1 MDESRWIRGLA
12 ALALTLCGALAGS
25 VHTAG
30 AEDKD
35 GKPAQEKNDPYPE
48 GFRRRV
54 DAAVDQGVGRLRV
67 AQLADGTWTV
77 PAALDRHRLGY
88 TALVT
93 LALLVGGV
101 PVEDEAI
108 ERALG
113 AMRPMPITGTYDAG
127 TLLLLLHARY
137 GTPQNPWSD
146 PPVDDK
152 GAAQVDEGCAESIPK
167 EDRAWMQ
174 RAVTF
179 LLENQTDGH
188 WRYPEGGMDLSN
200 TQYALLGLWA
210 AARCGFEIPEAV
222 WMSSLTWLLGVQAP
236 TGRPVKLHVNEVRG
250 EYRVVWTQDAR
261 ERGFR
266 YMENH
271 PYSGSMTTAGIACL
285 AICQEH
291 LWGSRRFPPKLR
303 KRVRKSIED
312 ALAWMQEH
320 FDVKSNPGAAG
331 DATQHLTY
339 YLYGMERAGL
349 LARARFMGRYDWY
362 LEGATYLLESQRG
375 NGSWDFYD
383 YLRDTAFAI
392 LFLKRSAG
400 RLKNPVIT
408 PR

>member
-1 MDESRWIRGLA
+1 MQRSHRTLPGVALLL
-12 ALALTLCGALAGS
+12 ALALCLSASSRRAWAG
-25 VHTAG
+25 
-30 AEDKD
+30 DKD
-35 GKPAQEKNDPYPE
+35 GKPAQESNDPYPE

-54 DAAVDQGVGRLRV
+54 DQAVDKGVARLRN
-67 AQLADGTWTV
+67 AQQADGTWNV
-77 PAALDRHRLGY
+77 PGLLDRHRLGY
-88 TALVT
+88 TALMT
-93 LALLVGGV
+93 LALIVGGV

-108 ERALG
+108 ERALE

-137 GTPQNPWSD
+137 GTPQNAWSD

-152 GAAQVDEGCAESIPK
+152 GAAKVDEGCAERLPK
-167 EDRAWMQ
+167 NDRAWMQ
-174 RAVTF
+174 KAVTF
-179 LLENQTDGH
+179 LIENQIDGH

-210 AARCGFEIPEAV
+210 AARCGFEVPESV
-222 WMSSLTWLLGVQAP
+222 WTSSLMWLLSTQAS
-236 TGRPVKLHVNEVRG
+236 TGRPVKLYVNEVRG
-250 EYRVVWTQDAR
+250 DYRVVWTQDAR
-261 ERGFR
+261 ERGWR
-266 YMENH
+266 YMEDH
-271 PYSGSMTTAGIACL
+271 PYTGSMTTAGIACL

-291 LWGSRRFPPKLR
+291 LWGSRRFPAKLR
-303 KRVRKSIED
+303 KRVRASIED
-312 ALAWMQEH
+312 GLAWMQEH
-320 FDVKSNPGAAG
+320 FDVKANPGAAG
-331 DATQHLTY
+331 DPKQHLTY

-362 LEGATYLLESQRG
+362 FEGATYLLESQQG
-375 NGSWDFYD
+375 SGSWDYFD